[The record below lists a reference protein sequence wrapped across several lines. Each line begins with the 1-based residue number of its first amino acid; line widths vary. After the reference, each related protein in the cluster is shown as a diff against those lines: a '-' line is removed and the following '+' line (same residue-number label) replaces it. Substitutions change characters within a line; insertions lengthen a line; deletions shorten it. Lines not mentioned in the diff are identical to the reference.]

1 MSSTYTVASSAP
13 SIPIPVMR
21 RLKVVE
27 LERAAVLDKQ
37 PQLAGTEYGGQLHG
51 GDAAGRS
58 DF

>member
-1 MSSTYTVASSAP
+1 MSSTYTFASSAP

-27 LERAAVLDKQ
+27 LERAAVLDKE

-51 GDAAGRS
+51 GDAADR
-58 DF
+58 